1 MDFSIHCPYSSK
13 INIDFSFYNRNFP
26 LLVLTWRFKSP
37 WPAAPSVA
45 TKAPPRSW
53 CHLAPVMQHTEC
65 NIMQRFKKYPWC
77 KDLTGNN
84 SSYSF
89 QINKYQQAPRKFC
102 IWVSPGSN
110 CSGLF
115 WIIPI
120 SFSLSSGEF
129 LPHQRSLWRLVIDLL
144 HWDIGDS
151 HHRVL
156 PESDATAKW
165 RDLTDLQTES
175 GWISLNLF
183 KMNLLKTFDFSK
195 SIEVTEL
202 WLTMPTGEE
211 YWTMINQAEQ
221 WPSCRVGLRL
231 RSFAHCLAGLHPN
244 QWPAAWDQ
252 QQRKQQDTNQQWIGS
267 HRFNVLTKGIVGL

>member
-102 IWVSPGSN
+102 IWVPPAVTVLDYFGSSPSPLIWAVVN
-110 CSGLF
+110 F
-115 WIIPI
+115 FPI
-120 SFSLSSGEF
+120 
-129 LPHQRSLWRLVIDLL
+129 SLWRLVIDLL

-156 PESDATAKW
+156 PVMRRQNERISRISK
-165 RDLTDLQTES
+165 LS
-175 GWISLNLF
+175 SWISLNLF

-202 WLTMPTGEE
+202 WLTMILNNDEPG
-211 YWTMINQAEQ
+211 WTMAILQSWTKIALLCSLVSGTASESMTCRMRPTTAKTARHK
-221 WPSCRVGLRL
+221 PSM
-231 RSFAHCLAGLHPN
+231 N
-244 QWPAAWDQ
+244 
-252 QQRKQQDTNQQWIGS
+252 
-267 HRFNVLTKGIVGL
+267 RFS